1 MTPPLFATFRLSW
14 EKIRDESA
22 RSVFKLASYF
32 PEAAPIPFWLLG
44 LASGLGEQGDIFE
57 PLGEACL
64 HLQELSLLEELSGDE
79 VRLHPLVREFGR
91 RLVTEEN
98 EKGKAFLEAAAERL
112 TSAFE
117 NLKRLEQ
124 RAQRKDYWGCLE
136 QVLAA
141 RDYVELLGTGHEEQL
156 ARLERWLDRESYL
169 LRDEQWWPKTVPGFF
184 YQQLYNRSV
193 EEEHPFTINEAP
205 AQWLRQM
212 REVGAEDRSLLRIF
226 AGHSGPVNSVAFSPD
241 GKLVLTG
248 SDDGTARLWETGSGK
263 QVGILKGHSGLVSSV
278 AFLPDGKLVLTGS
291 DERTVR
297 LLETAS
303 GKQVGVLEG
312 HSSPVHSVAFLPD
325 GKLVLTGSLD
335 RTARLW
341 ETGSGKQVGILKGH
355 SSPVSSVAFC
365 PWQAG
370 ADRLQ
375 G

>member
-1 MTPPLFATFRLSW
+1 MSIYPVKELPAEGALRLLLETTRPVLLAEVLARSMSAEAQAARTVCHDVGYLPLALVHLRGLLARDRQVTLVRLAEVLKQRGALEVAKTQQGDAAPLFATFRLSW

-248 SDDGTARLWETGSGK
+248 SDDGTARLWETGSG
-263 QVGILKGHSGLVSSV
+263 S
-278 AFLPDGKLVLTGS
+278 
-291 DERTVR
+291 RW
-297 LLETAS
+297 AS
-303 GKQVGVLEG
+303 
-312 HSSPVHSVAFLPD
+312 
-325 GKLVLTGSLD
+325 
-335 RTARLW
+335 
-341 ETGSGKQVGILKGH
+341 
-355 SSPVSSVAFC
+355 
-365 PWQAG
+365 
-370 ADRLQ
+370 
-375 G
+375 